1 MVHSCTCTRYIEG
14 FGAKTNLLLVMYT
27 LTDISYFMINAC
39 FINLLSDNVSFTW
52 RRHQYIWRVSNLDLC
67 SVLTAIKLRR
77 FFSGKRLWLGTSVF
91 MASSGGPVALCCVP
105 IGSGIVTS
113 FSKTGISLP
122 GFKLW
127 LLACKVSA
135 LPLSQLRNILL
146 FHLNNL
152 RVLGYGSRATAPL
165 VKFIHCIK
173 WSILSFSHTINCLH

>member
-1 MVHSCTCTRYIEG
+1 
-14 FGAKTNLLLVMYT
+14 
-27 LTDISYFMINAC
+27 
-39 FINLLSDNVSFTW
+39 
-52 RRHQYIWRVSNLDLC
+52 
-67 SVLTAIKLRR
+67 
-77 FFSGKRLWLGTSVF
+77 
-91 MASSGGPVALCCVP
+91 MASSGGPVTLCCVP

-146 FHLNNL
+146 FHLNKL

-165 VKFIHCIK
+165 VKYMYIHCIK
-173 WSILSFSHTINCLH
+173 WSILSFSHTINCLHLFMHVNRKNIFAKIFKYKYAILIYLNDTIYDLLFISCQLHVLYISVVMTDSYIVAVIKCLNTK